1 MSYHLKSRP
10 KYEPKERI
18 IAVVGLF
25 LFLSLFGWIFPN
37 FTRGT
42 AFLVAK
48 PLWSVSAFVFKPFES
63 IKNYFI
69 FKNSLI
75 KEIQTLEEE
84 LRTLRLNDIDRE
96 SLSKENEELKRQLG
110 RNVVSNRVIS
120 RVLSKPPRSPY
131 DTLIIDVGTLYNISV
146 GSKVYSG
153 ENIII
158 GKITEVTGSTSVL
171 ELFTK
176 GDLKQESILLRTGV
190 SFTLVGRGGANFGI
204 EVPKDTDVQWGDV
217 FVYPEFSS
225 SVLGTVY
232 YIDVSSQG
240 SFKTVYL
247 RIPGNVFSTQ
257 WVSVE

>member
-1 MSYHLKSRP
+1 MNYHLKSKQ
-10 KYEPKERI
+10 KYEPKTRI
-18 IAVVGLF
+18 FAVVSLF
-25 LFLSLFGWIFPN
+25 IVLNLFGWLFPN
-37 FTRGT
+37 FTRNT

-48 PLWSVSAFVFKPFES
+48 PLWSASVFVLKPFES
-63 IKNYFI
+63 IKDYFI
-69 FKNSLI
+69 FKSSLI
-75 KEIQTLEEE
+75 KANQNLEEE

-131 DTLIIDVGTLYNISV
+131 DTLIIDVGTLHNISI

-158 GKITEVTGSTSVL
+158 GKITEVTNSTSVV

-176 GDLKQESILLRTGV
+176 GDLKQESILLRTGS
-190 SFTLVGRGGANFGI
+190 SFTLVGRGGANFGL
-204 EVPKDTDVQWGDV
+204 EVPKDTDIQWGDV
-217 FVYPEFSS
+217 FVYPGFSS
-225 SVLGTVY
+225 YILGTVY
-232 YIDVSSQG
+232 YIDISSQG

-247 RIPGNVFSTQ
+247 RIPGNIFSTQ